1 MKTNQ
6 NVTLFCILIFLII
19 TIIFTVGYSTQ
30 TLISAKQI
38 ITMPPINGVFS
49 TMTASEIL
57 TFNSL
62 MISSNDNASIDYSN
76 FNDDCKLIF
85 KGVFGLCVSI
95 TSILGIGIILSLF
108 NKIFISKIIFLIAL
122 ILMLIMFMLLF
133 NLYLTITIASIGT
146 DYLSNFIANYLNEFI
161 KDNIN
166 NTPIPKNILPDNIT
180 PTIKNTINYDN
191 GFILMSVATLLMF
204 INHFIFMYYG

>member
-6 NVTLFCILIFLII
+6 NVTIGCILIFIII
-19 TIIFTVGYSTQ
+19 TILFTVGYSTQ

-62 MISSNDNASIDYSN
+62 MISSNDNASIDYSD
-76 FNDDCKLIF
+76 FNSNCKLIF
-85 KGVFGLCVSI
+85 KGIFGLCVSI
-95 TSILGIGIILSLF
+95 TCILGIGIILSLF

-146 DYLSNFIANYLNEFI
+146 DYLTSFIANYLNEFI

-180 PTIKNTINYDN
+180 PTIKNTINYNN

>member
-62 MISSNDNASIDYSN
+62 MISSNDNSSIDYSD

-85 KGVFGLCVSI
+85 KGVFSLCVSI

-122 ILMLIMFMLLF
+122 ILMLIMFMLLI
-133 NLYLTITIASIGT
+133 NIYLTITIASIGT
-146 DYLSNFIANYLNEFI
+146 DYLSSFIANYLNEFI

-191 GFILMSVATLLMF
+191 GFILMSVSTLLMF